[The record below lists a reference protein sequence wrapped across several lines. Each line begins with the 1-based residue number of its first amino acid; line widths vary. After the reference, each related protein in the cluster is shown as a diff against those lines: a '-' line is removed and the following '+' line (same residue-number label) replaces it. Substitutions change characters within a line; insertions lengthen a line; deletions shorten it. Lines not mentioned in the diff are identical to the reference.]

1 MLSALSQGCILTWTK
16 TDDKNM
22 KDWHLSGFV
31 FLFQFQITACKK
43 RDLLNLNILLLYLNV
58 DSGSI
63 LVVALS
69 TTSHKTQ
76 NKTVEM

>member
-1 MLSALSQGCILTWTK
+1 MLSAPSQGCILAWTK
-16 TDDKNM
+16 TGDKNM
-22 KDWHLSGFV
+22 KDWHHSGFV

-43 RDLLNLNILLLYLNV
+43 RDLLNLNMLLLYLNV

-69 TTSHKTQ
+69 ITSNKIQ
-76 NKTVEM
+76 NKTV